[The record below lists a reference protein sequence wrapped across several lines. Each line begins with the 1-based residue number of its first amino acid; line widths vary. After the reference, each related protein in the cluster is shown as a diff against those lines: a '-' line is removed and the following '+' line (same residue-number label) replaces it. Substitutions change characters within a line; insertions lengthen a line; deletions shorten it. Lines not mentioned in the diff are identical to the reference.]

1 MNSDQTGPKSRKVL
15 KAKIAQWPSVN
26 WEGNNQALTWALIEL
41 MEQKDRYRAGIW
53 SQPGDKTVGKKK
65 IHICTEL
72 AQELLGKEP
81 RYLEYVRAD
90 PTRYGESVKQK
101 LARLAKLY
109 AEKKKELGQTG
120 AGLRNAD
127 DIDSTASTKLQ
138 NLWDHVKQKC
148 QYFYHLRDL
157 LGERTNIGEHTRE
170 NSRTQVSTVVLDHG
184 RQYQKSNDVCLKST
198 DAEVEEEKRKKERSA
213 ATTAGGTGFEDEN
226 QDKERD
232 LEMEEY
238 REKEPSASLE
248 QIDLGDNFYV
258 KSLDCS
264 TILPSTPPPITP
276 SLLPGTSTI
285 TVPSSG
291 EESSKA
297 KQVHIGS
304 SSTTSLKRTLPSHTQ
319 HAKGGR
325 DNELA
330 EAWLTANMAKNE
342 RKRKRDELE
351 QERLDRTFQRE
362 VELRRMEMAHEER
375 MMEKRIELARL
386 EKGFNSNNLDEYNV

>member
-81 RYLEYVRAD
+81 RYLEYVWAD

-138 NLWDHVKQKC
+138 NLW
-148 QYFYHLRDL
+148 
-157 LGERTNIGEHTRE
+157 
-170 NSRTQVSTVVLDHG
+170 VVLDHG

-198 DAEVEEEKRKKERSA
+198 DAEVEEENRKKEWSA

-285 TVPSSG
+285 TVPSSESNLDLQLG